1 MEPFKKSSEYIV
13 NMDFASLYPNTVRPV
28 YSTSIKVNKIKKI
41 LKKLNDSTRIYRV

>member
-13 NMDFASLYPNTVRPV
+13 NMDFASLYPHTVRPV

-41 LKKLNDSTRIYRV
+41 LKKIK